1 MWPRCRREYRT
12 SQTSS
17 SITFVTFYN
26 KRRIKNNINY
36 KFFLTESERIFHIII
51 NCPIACLA
59 ICFVFLMFIKKEMPT
74 WFLDRQGAA
83 NCVFRL
89 KRMISLEVT
98 PRCQTVGTVD
108 IYNLNI
114 VFVWLS
120 NKIVIILFSRWC
132 FRISIH
138 RRNPSSTHIDKI
150 PAPAIEG

>member
-74 WFLDRQGAA
+74 
-83 NCVFRL
+83 
-89 KRMISLEVT
+89 
-98 PRCQTVGTVD
+98 
-108 IYNLNI
+108 
-114 VFVWLS
+114 
-120 NKIVIILFSRWC
+120 
-132 FRISIH
+132 
-138 RRNPSSTHIDKI
+138 
-150 PAPAIEG
+150 